1 MTGSFDSL
9 EIEERDYCL
18 SVKEGWARRV
28 NTPGRIRPPDMT
40 RADLDGLAGR
50 DRLRYNEARKVW
62 HANLGP
68 ILTSQMAEATER
80 IADIVD
86 ANRQDGDKV
95 KSAAVLDAWPG
106 LGKTTL
112 AVAFGASYHQ
122 AQMDL
127 HGPLS
132 PSGDERIPVVYVG
145 LTSNTTM
152 RSLNAML
159 CRFYGH
165 PGAVRGN
172 AQQLADR
179 ASDCVLAC
187 ATRLIIID
195 DVHFLDMA
203 RRDSREVA
211 NHFKWLANQFP
222 VTFLY
227 VGVGIAERG
236 LLSEGLHKSEIAFS
250 QTARRWTRLGLDP
263 FEVRTEPG
271 RKTWRS
277 LLLNI
282 ERDLVLAE
290 KTPGMV
296 ANELAEYLYTRST
309 GHFASLMCIIARGCQ
324 RAIKT
329 GTEYLDTK
337 LLDTVRNDEAAERS
351 RLEIQAA
358 FDNGLLRGTGRRGAA

>member
-1 MTGSFDSL
+1 MTASLDHL

-28 NTPGRIRPPDMT
+28 NAPARSRPPDMS
-40 RADLDGLAGR
+40 RAELDGLSGR
-50 DRLRYNEARKVW
+50 ERLRYDEARKVW
-62 HANLGP
+62 HANVGP
-68 ILTSQMAEATER
+68 ILTSQMADATER

-95 KSAAVLDAWPG
+95 KTAAVLDAWPG

-112 AVAFGASYHQ
+112 AVAFGASYHR
-122 AQMDL
+122 AQIEL
-127 HGPLS
+127 HGLLS
-132 PSGDERIPVVYVG
+132 ASGDERIPVVYIA

-165 PGAVRGN
+165 PGTIRGN

-187 ATRLIIID
+187 ATRLIIVD
-195 DVHFLDMA
+195 DVHFLDMS

-250 QTARRWTRLGLDP
+250 QTARRWTRFGLDP
-263 FEVRTEPG
+263 FEVRTEAG

-282 ERDLVLAE
+282 ERDLVLGD

-296 ANELAEYLYTRST
+296 ANDLAEYLYARST

-329 GTEYLDTK
+329 GAEYLDTK
-337 LLDTVRNDEAAERS
+337 ILDTVRNDEAAESS
-351 RLEIQAA
+351 RRELQTA
-358 FDNGLLRGTGRRGAA
+358 FDNGMLRMPGRLGVA